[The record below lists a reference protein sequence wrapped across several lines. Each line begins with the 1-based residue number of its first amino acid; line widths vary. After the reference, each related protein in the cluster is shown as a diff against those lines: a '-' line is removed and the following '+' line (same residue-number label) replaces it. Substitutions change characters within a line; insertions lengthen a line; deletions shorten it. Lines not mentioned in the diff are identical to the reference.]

1 MEILKERLSKYNMF
15 KEIEKKNK
23 KALNVIE
30 DGDSASL
37 KALRNEVDAL
47 LREFDRLIV
56 VRKDKVLSEA
66 IELLHSEKKELTDK
80 LGDKYVDLAKQM
92 QDDYQTEMLL
102 VNKMYMQQELKMIK
116 KDDRKVENYIPKLT
130 RDYA

>member
-1 MEILKERLSKYNMF
+1 MF

-23 KALNVIE
+23 RALNVIE

-92 QDDYQTEMLL
+92 QDDFETEMLL

-116 KDDRKVENYIPKLT
+116 KDERKVENYIPKLT